1 MYYEL
6 FNGSNSWAYVLLS
19 VIKTWAS
26 GAYLCITYQVPEI
39 DLLGKLTANSLTPCE
54 WCLVQMA

>member
-19 VIKTWAS
+19 MIKTCASVSIFMYYVS
-26 GAYLCITYQVPEI
+26 GARNRLT
-39 DLLGKLTANSLTPCE
+39 GKADSKFFDS
-54 WCLVQMA
+54 